1 MDRPRLS
8 AAITWSRYERAV
20 LAVFIQALR
29 RLALLE
35 QLPVAEEPLNL
46 ELYWLAIKVHQEL
59 LNSPEGSYPFTID
72 PDSTNQP
79 EPDDSARSRRL
90 KKRPDFKCLLKN
102 EQASDF
108 RLSQV
113 AYYLECKRLGAND
126 RELLFNEFYSE
137 HGIQRFIHIGWGYA
151 KGSTSASMIGYLQN
165 MEPEK
170 VLSEVNAHATAR
182 KLPSLRRAAAT
193 WGARNVTELSQPPL
207 SRPFEPTQI
216 ELNHL
221 WIDLRHCRFDLPSD
235 QRPQS
240 AAPPKPVAKKATKR
254 KSPKKGSL

>member
-1 MDRPRLS
+1 MAAPRASPAKDGPALIPVPRTGLYPS
-8 AAITWSRYERAV
+8 AHAFWNNPPK
-20 LAVFIQALR
+20 R
-29 RLALLE
+29 RMS
-35 QLPVAEEPLNL
+35 
-46 ELYWLAIKVHQEL
+46 H
-59 LNSPEGSYPFTID
+59 
-72 PDSTNQP
+72 
-79 EPDDSARSRRL
+79 
-90 KKRPDFKCLLKN
+90 
-102 EQASDF
+102 
-108 RLSQV
+108 
-113 AYYLECKRLGAND
+113 
-126 RELLFNEFYSE
+126 EFYSE